1 MIWYSGMHCYSTWLI
16 EVGEDLF
23 FILYSQQ
30 YQSRRMMTLHWNTQ
44 HQTQWIEEIRDWTL
58 QWFWYSG
65 MHNHPVS
72 LIEVEEELS
81 LSSFTQS
88 IPITENEV
96 APLKQYLPKSMD
108 RSEVSFVITSALA
121 SLNALSPN
129 LTDWSWGSPSHQFTY
144 SVLPIK
150 ANESAELKQFS
161 PISTVSSASNS
172 VNLND
177 VADWNALLLILND
190 FNDFISTLLFQQF
203 MVTLY
208 YNR

>member
-1 MIWYSGMHCYSTWLI
+1 
-16 EVGEDLF
+16 
-23 FILYSQQ
+23 
-30 YQSRRMMTLHWNTQ
+30 
-44 HQTQWIEEIRDWTL
+44 
-58 QWFWYSG
+58 

-129 LTDWSWGSPSHQFTY
+129 LTD
-144 SVLPIK
+144 
-150 ANESAELKQFS
+150 
-161 PISTVSSASNS
+161 
-172 VNLND
+172 
-177 VADWNALLLILND
+177 
-190 FNDFISTLLFQQF
+190 
-203 MVTLY
+203 
-208 YNR
+208 

>member
-1 MIWYSGMHCYSTWLI
+1 MPN
-16 EVGEDLF
+16 
-23 FILYSQQ
+23 
-30 YQSRRMMTLHWNTQ
+30 WNKN
-44 HQTQWIEEIRDWTL
+44 HQTQWIEEKWDLTL
-58 QWFWYSG
+58 QMIWYSG
-65 MHNHPVS
+65 MHNHPVW

-96 APLKQYLPKSMD
+96 APLKQYLPKSME
-108 RSEVSFVITSALA
+108 RIEVRFVITSALA

-129 LTDWSWGSPSHQFTY
+129 LIDWSWGSPSHQFTY

-150 ANESAELKQFS
+150 ANESAKLKQFS

-177 VADWNALLLILND
+177 FADWNALLLILND
-190 FNDFISTLLFQQF
+190 LSDFISTPLFQQF
-203 MVTLY
+203 MDTF
-208 YNR
+208 